1 MAEVSPDLA
10 DRARIVD
17 LVAAWAVTLAD
28 ENPIVTSVE
37 RDVDPD
43 LDRWYVRVRGEEK
56 LVTTVWMTVREHTL
70 HYETYFMPAP
80 EENIAACFEYL
91 LRANLR
97 LYGMRFAIGVEDAV
111 YLVGQMP
118 FSTLAPATANDELDR
133 VLGSAYAYS
142 EDCFRTAM
150 SIGYA
155 STFRPRP
162 PD

>member
-1 MAEVSPDLA
+1 MTTPADTAERD
-10 DRARIVD
+10 RIVG
-17 LVAAWAVTLAD
+17 LVEAWAATVAD

-37 RDVDPD
+37 RDPEI
-43 LDRWYVRVRGEEK
+43 DRWYVRVRGEEK
-56 LVTTVWMTVREHTL
+56 LVTTVWMTVREQTL

-80 EENIAACFEYL
+80 DENVAACFEYL

-97 LYGMRFAIGVEDAV
+97 FYGMRFAIGVEDAV

-118 FSTLAPATANDELDR
+118 FSTLAAVSAHDELDR

-142 EDCFRTAM
+142 EECFRTAM

-155 STFRPRP
+155 STYRRPRS
-162 PD
+162 

>member
-1 MAEVSPDLA
+1 MTEVNLDLA
-10 DRARIVD
+10 DRARIVE
-17 LVAAWAVTLAD
+17 LVVAWAATVAD
-28 ENPIVTSVE
+28 ENPIVTNVE
-37 RDVDPD
+37 RDAD
-43 LDRWYVRVRGEEK
+43 LDRWYVRIRGDEK
-56 LVTTVWMTVREHTL
+56 LVTTVWITVREHTL

-97 LYGMRFAIGVEDAV
+97 FYGMRFAIGVEDAV
-111 YLVGQMP
+111 YHVGQMP
-118 FSTLAPATANDELDR
+118 FSALAPATATEELDR

-155 STFRPRP
+155 SKFRPRP

>member
-1 MAEVSPDLA
+1 MTATPDTAE
-10 DRARIVD
+10 RGRIVE
-17 LVAAWAVTLAD
+17 LVAAWAATVAND
-28 ENPIVTSVE
+28 NPIVTNVE
-37 RDVDPD
+37 RDAD

-56 LVTTVWMTVREHTL
+56 LVTTVWITVREQTL

-80 EENIAACFEYL
+80 EENVAACFEYL

-97 LYGMRFAIGVEDAV
+97 LYGMRFAVGVEDAV
-111 YLVGQMP
+111 YLVGQLP
-118 FSTLAPATANDELDR
+118 FSAFADGVGPHELDR

-142 EDCFRTAM
+142 EECFRTAM

-155 STFRPRP
+155 SKFRPRQ